1 MEISA
6 AVDLLRDTLLA
17 SLLVGGP
24 VLLAGMAAGLLIGL
38 LQALTQVQDQT
49 VSFVPKIF
57 AMAAVMIVCLP
68 WAIDRMVELTRLAI
82 ENAALVH

>member
-1 MEISA
+1 METSVAI
-6 AVDLLRDTLLA
+6 DLVRETLLGA
-17 SLLVGGP
+17 AIIGAPILLVGM
-24 VLLAGMAAGLLIGL
+24 LAGLVVGL

-57 AMAAVMIVCLP
+57 AMAAVLVACLP
-68 WAIDRMVELTRLAI
+68 WLIERMLEMTRIAF